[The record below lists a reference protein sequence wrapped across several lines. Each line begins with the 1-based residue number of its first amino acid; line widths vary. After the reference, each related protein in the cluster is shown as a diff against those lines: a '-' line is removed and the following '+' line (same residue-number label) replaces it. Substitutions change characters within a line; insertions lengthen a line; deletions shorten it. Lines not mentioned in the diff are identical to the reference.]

1 MKLKYKNLL
10 LLLFVSL
17 LYIFIIKISSFLL
30 NFDKVLYNSLIDNLS
45 EKQINK
51 YFKIKNALES
61 LNFIIYPIFLFI
73 KTTIISSVIYIGV
86 YFYSKRNLTFGEIL
100 NSVLKAEFIFI
111 LVPICKLL
119 WFYFFVKNYNLED
132 IQLFFPF
139 SALNIVGTSGIDPWI
154 VYPLQTLNL
163 FEVAYIIF
171 LSFELGYLTK
181 TNADNGLKIMLY
193 SYVPTL
199 LLWITI
205 IMFFTLNYS

>member
-1 MKLKYKNLL
+1 MKLKNKNLL
-10 LLLFVSL
+10 LLIFASL
-17 LYIFIIKISSFLL
+17 LYIFIIKISSLLL

-51 YFKIKNALES
+51 YLKIKNALES
-61 LNFIIYPIFLFI
+61 LNFIIYPIFIFI

-119 WFYFFVKNYNLED
+119 WFYFFVENFSLED

-139 SALNIVGTSGIDPWI
+139 SGLNIIGTNGVDPWL
-154 VYPLQTLNL
+154 VYPLQTINL
-163 FEVAYIIF
+163 FEVAYIFF
-171 LSFELGYLTK
+171 LSIELGYLTK
-181 TNADNGLKIMLY
+181 TNADTGLKIMLY
-193 SYVPTL
+193 SYVPAL

-205 IMFFTLNYS
+205 IVFFTLNYS